1 MSRVLLVEDEEV
13 LRDAYEQILQSSGED
28 VELAR
33 NGVEALERCSSTTYD
48 LILLDLM
55 MPVLDGIG
63 FLKEANLRKVSPRTK
78 IVVFSNLSSGGNV
91 SEALE
96 LGADEHVLKS
106 DLTPKDLLELV
117 EQRGRR
123 KRQAP

>member
-1 MSRVLLVEDEEV
+1 MTRVLLVEDEEI
-13 LRDAYEQILQSSGED
+13 LRDAYEHVLQSSGED
-28 VELAR
+28 VDLAR

-55 MPVLDGIG
+55 MPVLDGVG
-63 FLKEANLRKVSPRTK
+63 FLKEANLRKVAPRTR
-78 IVVFSNLSSGGNV
+78 VVIFSNLSSGGNV
-91 SEALE
+91 SEALD

-117 EQRGRR
+117 ENSGRR
-123 KRQAP
+123 KR